1 MANAFE
7 QAKRRARAVS
17 IIDVA
22 RRHGALSKLKK
33 IGDEYVGPCP
43 HCRGVDRFAINPH
56 KRLFVCRGCQQGGDA
71 IDLERFLNGTKFW
84 DAVKDLSGE
93 TIVEEDPGEAARR
106 ARKWAFR
113 RGAVEEIV
121 YGLRPVLGS
130 PGEPYLRDERAID
143 TSLPAIR
150 QALETT
156 VAIGWRSSVY
166 FSQDD
171 PKEPFH
177 ELHGQRLGCIV
188 GIMTDP
194 ATGERLGPISR
205 TYIHCGKK
213 IGKAKT
219 LKRAEAERL
228 GVVRLQPATD
238 QLCVGEGIETCLAAI
253 ELGYGPVWSTGS
265 ASVMRDI
272 SLVDGVERLTALADN
287 DGPGEK
293 AARALIKRW
302 LSVGCSARLVMPEG
316 DVKDLNDELRRRKGR
331 AP

>member
-1 MANAFE
+1 
-7 QAKRRARAVS
+7 
-17 IIDVA
+17 
-22 RRHGALSKLKK
+22 LKK
-33 IGDEYVGPCP
+33 VGGEYVGPCP
-43 HCRGVDRFAINPH
+43 NCGGDDRFGINPR
-56 KRLFVCRGCQQGGDA
+56 KLGKNGKAGLFGCRQCGAGGDA
-71 IDLERFLNGTKFW
+71 IDLERFFTGRGFK
-84 DAVKDLSGE
+84 DAIKDLSGAP
-93 TIVEEDPGEAARR
+93 IDEEDPGEAARR
-106 ARKWAFR
+106 ARKWAFC
-113 RGAVEEIV
+113 RGVVEEIA

-130 PGEPYLRDERAID
+130 PGEAYLRDERAVD
-143 TSLPAIR
+143 TGLPAIR
-150 QALETT
+150 QTLETT
-156 VAIGWRSSVY
+156 IAIGWRSSVY

-171 PKEPFH
+171 PKERFH

-194 ATGERLGPISR
+194 ATGERLAPISR

-253 ELGYGPVWSTGS
+253 ELGYSPVWPTGS
-265 ASVMRDI
+265 AGVMRDM
-272 SLVDGVERLTALADN
+272 SLVDGVEYLTALADN
-287 DGPGEK
+287 DPREKPGDRYGPGEK

-331 AP
+331 AL